1 MEKQKQTM
9 LEEIVPPLELCHL
22 IPHPHFW
29 NSAMCWRTFNK
40 GRKDEYTIVFPT
52 GTLDPWDDDIPAPTL
67 QEILK
72 ELVTCD
78 LKWEDADIAATA
90 NAVIGTAEYYQANNI
105 FAQQQCMKPVP
116 KTAEDALLM
125 WFELIGNDKK

>member
-9 LEEIVPPLELCHL
+9 LEDIVPPLELCRL

-29 NSAMCWRTFNK
+29 NSAMCWRTSNK

-72 ELVTCD
+72 ELITCD
-78 LKWEDADIAATA
+78 LKWETTEIDGA

-105 FAQQQCMKPVP
+105 FARQQCMKPVP

>member
-9 LEEIVPPLELCHL
+9 LEDIVPPLELCRL
-22 IPHPHFW
+22 IPHPRFW

-40 GRKDEYTIVFPT
+40 SRKDEYTIVFPT
-52 GTLDPWDDDIPAPTL
+52 GTLDPWENDIPAPTL

-72 ELVTCD
+72 ELITCD
-78 LKWEDADIAATA
+78 LKWNTTEFDGA

-105 FAQQQCMKPVP
+105 FAQ
-116 KTAEDALLM
+116 
-125 WFELIGNDKK
+125 